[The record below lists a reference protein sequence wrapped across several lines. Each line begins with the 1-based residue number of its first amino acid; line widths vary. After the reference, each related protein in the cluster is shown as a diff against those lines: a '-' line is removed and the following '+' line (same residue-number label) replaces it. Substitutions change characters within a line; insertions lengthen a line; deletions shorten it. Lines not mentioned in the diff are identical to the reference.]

1 MISMPRRIR
10 RRPMYID
17 VHLPRMSRKGKLL
30 VIITVVLAILAAV
43 TIKSIAYFREL
54 SRQMVL
60 SDATDL
66 MTLCINDTI
75 SRKFAEEDYDYDY
88 FVNLEYGADGS
99 VTAVQTNMAR
109 INALSSEL
117 LSDIVHAADG
127 GQLSL
132 SIPVGNVLGSSLLL
146 GKGPEIPV
154 DITMLTSSHVDFKNE
169 LSDAGINQTKH
180 QIKLDV
186 VVDIDVIM
194 PWQTIST
201 QVVSEILIAETV
213 ILGDV
218 PDTYLNWGSTA

>member
-1 MISMPRRIR
+1 MPRRIR

-146 GKGPEIPV
+146 GKGPELPV

>member
-1 MISMPRRIR
+1 MPRRVR
-10 RRPMYID
+10 RRPMYLD
-17 VHLPRMSRKGKLL
+17 MHLPRMSRRQKLV
-30 VIITVVLAILAAV
+30 VITTVVLAILVAV
-43 TIKSIAYFREL
+43 TIKSISYFREL

-75 SRKFAEEDYDYDY
+75 SRKFAEEDYSYDY
-88 FVNLEYGADGS
+88 FVDIDYGEDGT
-99 VTAVQTNMAR
+99 VTAVRANMSR

-127 GQLSL
+127 GQLTL

-186 VVDIDVIM
+186 VIDIDVIM
-194 PWQTIST
+194 PWQTVST

-218 PDTYLNWGSTA
+218 PQTYLNWGNSD

>member
-1 MISMPRRIR
+1 MMPGRRF
-10 RRPMYID
+10 YLD
-17 VHLPRMSRKGKLL
+17 VHLPRMRRRTRLL
-30 VIITVVLAILAAV
+30 IVLFALMLSLGYVTVR
-43 TIKSIAYFREL
+43 SIMYFREL
-54 SRQMVL
+54 SCQMVL

-75 SRKFAEEDYDYDY
+75 SRKFAGEEYGYDY
-88 FVNLEYGADGS
+88 FVDIVYDSAGA
-99 VTAVQTNMAR
+99 AVAVRANMAR

-132 SIPVGNVLGSSLLL
+132 SIPLGNVLGSSLLL

-154 DITMLTSSHVDFKNE
+154 DITMLSSSHVDFRNE
-169 LSDAGINQTKH
+169 LSGAGINQTKH

-186 VVDIDVIM
+186 VIDIDVVM
-194 PWQTIST
+194 PWQTVST

-213 ILGDV
+213 ILGEV
-218 PDTYLNWGSTA
+218 PNTYLNWGNT

>member
-1 MISMPRRIR
+1 MPRRIR

-17 VHLPRMSRKGKLL
+17 VHLPRMSRKGKRL

-154 DITMLTSSHVDFKNE
+154 DITMLTSSHVDFRNE

>member
-1 MISMPRRIR
+1 MPRRIR

-154 DITMLTSSHVDFKNE
+154 DITMLTSSHVDFRNE

>member
-1 MISMPRRIR
+1 MPRRIR

-218 PDTYLNWGSTA
+218 PDTYLNWSSTA

>member
-1 MISMPRRIR
+1 MPRRMR
-10 RRPMYID
+10 RRPLYLD
-17 VHLPRMSRKGKLL
+17 VHLPKMSRGSKLI
-30 VIITVVLAILAAV
+30 VILTVVLAILAAV
-43 TIKSIAYFREL
+43 AIKSIAYFREL
-54 SRQMVL
+54 SCQMVL

-75 SRKFAEEDYDYDY
+75 SRKFAEGSYDYDY
-88 FVNLEYGADGS
+88 FVQLDYGANGT
-99 VTAVQTNMAR
+99 VTAVRTNMAR

-127 GQLSL
+127 GELSL
-132 SIPVGNVLGSSLLL
+132 SIPIGNVLGSSLLL

-154 DITMLTSSHVDFKNE
+154 DITMLTSSHVDFRNE
-169 LSDAGINQTKH
+169 LTDAGINQTKH

-194 PWQTIST
+194 PWQTVST

-213 ILGDV
+213 LLGDV
-218 PDTYLNWGSTA
+218 PQTYLSWGNSN

>member
-1 MISMPRRIR
+1 MPRRIR

-218 PDTYLNWGSTA
+218 PDTYLNWGSIA

>member
-1 MISMPRRIR
+1 MPRRIR

-17 VHLPRMSRKGKLL
+17 VHLPRMSRKGRLL

>member
-1 MISMPRRIR
+1 MPRRIR

-17 VHLPRMSRKGKLL
+17 VHLPRMSRKGKLI

-218 PDTYLNWGSTA
+218 PDTYLNWGSIA

>member
-1 MISMPRRIR
+1 MPRRIR

-154 DITMLTSSHVDFKNE
+154 DITMLTSTHVDFRNE

>member
-1 MISMPRRIR
+1 MPRRIR
-10 RRPMYID
+10 RRPMYLD
-17 VHLPRMSRKGKLL
+17 MHLPRISRKGKLL

-154 DITMLTSSHVDFKNE
+154 DITMLTSSHVDFRNE

>member
-1 MISMPRRIR
+1 MPRRMR
-10 RRPMYID
+10 RRPVYLD
-17 VHLPRMSRKGKLL
+17 VHLPRMSTRGKLL
-30 VIITVVLAILAAV
+30 VITTVVLAILAAV

-54 SRQMVL
+54 SCQMVI

-75 SRKFAEEDYDYDY
+75 SRKFAAEDYDYDY
-88 FVNLEYGADGS
+88 FVDLDYGEDGS
-99 VTAVQTNMAR
+99 VKAVRANMAR

-132 SIPVGNVLGSSLLL
+132 SIPMGNVLGSSLLL

-180 QIKLDV
+180 QIKLDIII
-186 VVDIDVIM
+186 DIDVIM
-194 PWQTIST
+194 PWQTVST

-218 PDTYLNWGSTA
+218 PDTYLNWGSAE

>member
-1 MISMPRRIR
+1 MLNRRR
-10 RRPMYID
+10 RRPLYVD
-17 VHLPRMSRKGKLL
+17 VHLPPMRQRTK
-30 VIITVVLAILAAV
+30 LAIVLVLIAAV
-43 TIKSIAYFREL
+43 LVSVGIRGAIYLREL
-54 SRQMVL
+54 SCDMVL

-75 SRKFAEEDYDYDY
+75 SRKLASEDYDYDY

-169 LSDAGINQTKH
+169 LSDAYNSRFH
-180 QIKLDV
+180 A
-186 VVDIDVIM
+186 M
-194 PWQTIST
+194 PG
-201 QVVSEILIAETV
+201 VFNYRARRDEA
-213 ILGDV
+213 
-218 PDTYLNWGSTA
+218 

>member
-1 MISMPRRIR
+1 M
-10 RRPMYID
+10 
-17 VHLPRMSRKGKLL
+17 HLPRISRKGKLL

-154 DITMLTSSHVDFKNE
+154 DITMLTSSHVDFRNE

>member
-1 MISMPRRIR
+1 
-10 RRPMYID
+10 
-17 VHLPRMSRKGKLL
+17 
-30 VIITVVLAILAAV
+30 
-43 TIKSIAYFREL
+43 
-54 SRQMVL
+54 
-60 SDATDL
+60 
-66 MTLCINDTI
+66 
-75 SRKFAEEDYDYDY
+75 
-88 FVNLEYGADGS
+88 
-99 VTAVQTNMAR
+99 MAR